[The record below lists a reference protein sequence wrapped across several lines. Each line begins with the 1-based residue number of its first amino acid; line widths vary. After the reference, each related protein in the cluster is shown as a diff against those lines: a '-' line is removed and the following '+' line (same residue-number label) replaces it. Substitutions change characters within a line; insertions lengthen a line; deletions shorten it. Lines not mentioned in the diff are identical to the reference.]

1 MKVKFINI
9 GGAQVC
15 FEVITHSEVTLDFI
29 IRHVRPHCITFNLSA
44 FLRRDGF
51 TGVIMGGTNT
61 IGEFAI
67 VDEIQ

>member
-9 GGAQVC
+9 GGAKVC
-15 FEVITHSEVTLDFI
+15 FEVFTKGEVTLDFI
-29 IRHVRPHCITFNLSA
+29 ISHVRPHCITFNLSA

-51 TGVIMGGTNT
+51 TGVIIGGSNT

-67 VDEIQ
+67 VDDVK